1 MKKTEELIAGYQEAE
16 CLWNVLSLPCKDK
29 NLRQIALTN
38 LSKKLDM
45 SSKLFRKQPLRGVV
59 ENGDFKIYTRSMKN
73 ICEGVPLSVKF
84 QAKRSYIYSLYI
96 AFT

>member
-1 MKKTEELIAGYQEAE
+1 
-16 CLWNVLSLPCKDK
+16 
-29 NLRQIALTN
+29 
-38 LSKKLDM
+38 M